1 MYEENDS
8 MTNQNHTY
16 ASEPMINFFSQ
27 RKLGHITAKWIA
39 QCENEWLSNQ
49 AHFIEFFKAIQERE
63 ATDLIFT
70 VNSNTQT
77 LKKIT
82 KDMNIMKKTVMNKT
96 SITSF
101 TSFKNVLLR
110 VFSKLTSSFK
120 QHEIIVKVKRNQTN
134 FLKEK
139 EEKKLIK
146 NFNLAAERSGVKN
159 INIKAVNKLSSENL
173 AIQTRNMKKT
183 RKLKNNKIWITS
195 LYKKKLKRYQKFI
208 LC

>member
-1 MYEENDS
+1 
-8 MTNQNHTY
+8 
-16 ASEPMINFFSQ
+16 
-27 RKLGHITAKWIA
+27 
-39 QCENEWLSNQ
+39 
-49 AHFIEFFKAIQERE
+49 
-63 ATDLIFT
+63 
-70 VNSNTQT
+70 
-77 LKKIT
+77 
-82 KDMNIMKKTVMNKT
+82 MNIMKKTVMNKT

-183 RKLKNNKIWITS
+183 RKLKNNKI
-195 LYKKKLKRYQKFI
+195 
-208 LC
+208 